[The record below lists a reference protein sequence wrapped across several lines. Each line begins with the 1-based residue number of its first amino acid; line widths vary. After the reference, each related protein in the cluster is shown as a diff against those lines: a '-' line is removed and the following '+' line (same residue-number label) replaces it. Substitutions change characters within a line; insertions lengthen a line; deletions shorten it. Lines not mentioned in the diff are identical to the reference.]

1 MVQCVWIPDWRFKS
15 SLDRLQRRRWEF
27 WQWKA
32 GVSSASVCSAEPKQ
46 SRCNEE
52 DHPWRWPYFASC
64 STYLLLGH
72 YLTLSSAAI
81 LDCNGG
87 KDDWLCMKRTTMEEN
102 AELLVFF
109 LVGPYKFCG
118 GFTASCP
125 WARGLRCFLLLARYL
140 TVKSFKVI
148 VSFVLLNE
156 LYRWNT
162 LSVI

>member
-1 MVQCVWIPDWRFKS
+1 MVQCVWIPHWRFKS

-27 WQWKA
+27 GQWKA
-32 GVSSASVCSAEPKQ
+32 GVFSASVCSAEPKQ

-64 STYLLLGH
+64 STYLLFGH

-87 KDDWLCMKRTTMEEN
+87 KDDWLCMKRTTMDKN

-109 LVGPYKFCG
+109 WLVLTNFAEVSLHHVHGQED
-118 GFTASCP
+118 SDVS
-125 WARGLRCFLLLARYL
+125 CFLRDML
-140 TVKSFKVI
+140 KSFKVI
-148 VSFVLLNE
+148 VPL
-156 LYRWNT
+156 W
-162 LSVI
+162 IC